1 MSTSLPTIASAPE
14 FPPILLGNATPQIR
28 QRVERFYGSLAEI
41 FEAWV
46 QRCANPHTQR
56 AYRTDVMAFVAFL
69 GIAWTREPWELFRV
83 TVPQVQAWRDAMVAQ
98 NMAPKTRNRRLS
110 SLAHFYRYL
119 GETAKE
125 LRLPINVAN
134 PAHAQ
139 FVARKT
145 ADPLE
150 ETRALTLARARQL
163 VGMPEGDSVLAA
175 RDRAILKFYVYTG
188 ARVATGC
195 RVLVSDFHQDE
206 DGATIALNHKGDHR
220 MTIGL
225 HWRAAEAVQAYIT
238 QAALTAGPLFR
249 PRRNSRSLKLSDAGF
264 HPATMH
270 TLLQRYLMR
279 LPEAMKE
286 VVQPD
291 GTVKRV
297 CIYTP
302 HSLRATA
309 ATLLLSAKV
318 DIKKVQDLLGH
329 RHVTT
334 TQIYDKRR
342 FHTSEGASHE
352 IPI

>member
-1 MSTSLPTIASAPE
+1 MSTLLPVVPAAAE
-14 FPPILLGNATPQIR
+14 FPPLLLGNATPQMQ
-28 QRVERFYGSLAEI
+28 QRVAQFYASLAAI

-46 QRCANPHTQR
+46 QRCGNPHTQR
-56 AYRTDVMAFVAFL
+56 AYRADVMAFIAFL
-69 GIAWTREPWELFRV
+69 GLPWTQEPWELFRV

-98 NMAPKTRNRRLS
+98 DLAPKTRNRRLA

-145 ADPLE
+145 ADPRE

-163 VGMPEGDSVLAA
+163 MSLPEGDTVLAA
-175 RDRAILKFYVYTG
+175 RDRAILTFYLYTG
-188 ARVATGC
+188 ARLTTGC
-195 RVLVSDFHQDE
+195 RVLVPDFHQDE
-206 DGATIALNHKGDHR
+206 DGATITLTHKGEHR

-225 HWRAAEAVQAYIT
+225 HWRAAEAIQAYLT

-270 TLLQRYLMR
+270 TLLQRYLRR
-279 LPEAMKE
+279 LPEAVKE

-291 GTVKRV
+291 GTVKPM

-309 ATLLLSAKV
+309 ATLLLGAKV
-318 DIKKVQDLLGH
+318 DIKKVQELLGH

-342 FHTSEGASHE
+342 FQTAEGASHD

>member
-1 MSTSLPTIASAPE
+1 MVQRQAA
-14 FPPILLGNATPQIR
+14 FAAQMQ
-28 QRVERFYGSLAEI
+28 QRVERFYRSLAEI

-46 QRCANPHTQR
+46 QRCGNPHTQR
-56 AYRTDVMAFVAFL
+56 AYRADVMAFVAFL
-69 GIAWTREPWELFRV
+69 GLAWTKEPWDLFRV
-83 TVPQVQAWRDAMVAQ
+83 TVQEVQAWRDAMMAQ
-98 NMAPKTRNRRLS
+98 DMAPKTRNRRLS

-163 VGMPEGDSVLAA
+163 VGMPEGDTVLAA

-206 DGATIALNHKGDHR
+206 DGATITLNHKGDHR
-220 MTIGL
+220 VTIGL
-225 HWRAAEAVQAYIT
+225 HWRAAEAVRAYIT

-249 PRRNSRSLKLSDAGF
+249 PRRNSR
-264 HPATMH
+264 
-270 TLLQRYLMR
+270 R
-279 LPEAMKE
+279 PE
-286 VVQPD
+286 
-291 GTVKRV
+291 G
-297 CIYTP
+297 
-302 HSLRATA
+302 
-309 ATLLLSAKV
+309 
-318 DIKKVQDLLGH
+318 
-329 RHVTT
+329 
-334 TQIYDKRR
+334 
-342 FHTSEGASHE
+342 
-352 IPI
+352 